1 MIDFWRF
8 ILSVF
13 AVLGGQWGDE
23 GKGKVVDFLSEKADI
38 VARFSGGNNAGH
50 TVIND
55 KGEFKLHLVP
65 SGIFWPNIKV
75 VIGNGTVV
83 DPDGLLQEIDA
94 LTEAGIDL
102 NGRLIVSDRAHIVM
116 PYHRSLD
123 LLSEKA
129 KGDNAIGTTGKGIG
143 PAYTD
148 KVARIGIRLGDLFQ
162 KDLLV
167 GRLKEVLKY
176 HNAIIENVY
185 DSNPIAFK
193 DVLEKCNRWAD
204 RLKEYI
210 GSVEH
215 IVFDAISEN
224 KNVLIEGAQGAL
236 LDLDHGT
243 YPYVTSSH
251 PTIGGACTGLG
262 ILHDQIDVVLGVFK
276 AYSTRV
282 GSGPFVTELHG
293 GVGDEIRNL
302 ANEFGTT
309 TGRPRRVGWFD
320 SVAARYSARVNGYTS
335 LLLTR
340 LDVLDGF
347 DSIKVCTYYELDG
360 KKVTDFPGNAAL
372 LEKCEPVYEDVPGWD
387 LPTAGATNISQLPK
401 EALNYIK
408 IIEELVGKP
417 IDIISTG
424 PHRTE
429 TIVVRDI
436 VRF

>member
-1 MIDFWRF
+1 MSIKSSKVTA
-8 ILSVF
+8 IIG
-13 AVLGGQWGDE
+13 AQWGDE
-23 GKGKVVDFLSEKADI
+23 GKGKITDFFAGEMDYVV
-38 VARFSGGNNAGH
+38 RFHGGNNAGH

-102 NGRLIVSDRAHIVM
+102 RGRLVVSDRAHIVM
-116 PYHRSLD
+116 PYHRALD
-123 LLSEKA
+123 VLSEKA

-162 KDLLV
+162 KELLAS
-167 GRLKEVLKY
+167 RLKEVLKY

-185 DSNPIAFK
+185 GSEPVSFEDI
-193 DVLEKCNRWAD
+193 LEKCKLWAD
-204 RLKEYI
+204 RLTEYI

-215 IVFDAISEN
+215 IVFDAITEN

-360 KKVTDFPGNAAL
+360 KKVTDFPGNASL
-372 LEKCEPVYEDVPGWD
+372 LERCKPVYEDVPGWD

-401 EALNYIK
+401 EALRYIK
-408 IIEELVGKP
+408 MIEELVGKP

>member
-1 MIDFWRF
+1 M
-8 ILSVF
+8 SVF

-50 TVIND
+50 TVMND
-55 KGEFKLHLVP
+55 IGDFKLHLVP

-193 DVLEKCNRWAD
+193 DVLEKCNRGAD